1 MRQWDAA
8 QEPATIVALNTDQT
22 YAIQFDDASTGA
34 DGFEARA
41 ELAYMAPFHSETP
54 QDARTLA
61 PLKAGD
67 RVEAPLRSSATL
79 QPGRIHAVYRY
90 ALAAAVEAIQSQ
102 SVASAGSRSVGG
114 NGDHN
119 GRFMP
124 GKITRFCGDGTYDVE
139 FDNGDTA
146 HAVKE
151 DAIRAHP
158 SYRAQGLLLSSRGG
172 AVANAIVN
180 AAAAAGGEGADGG
193 VTGDGTVASAVTGGA
208 PSGGGD
214 DGTVQGGEMAQA
226 MTYEV
231 QFDEAGDLEDPE
243 QIAREL
249 LWPVTLVTPPTPA
262 ANDNGTVTDTTGNTG
277 NSEKKDDSAVTWT
290 YLVTPK
296 GSERVFQVASA
307 ELSLVLQAG
316 DKVRALSPFFD
327 EVSTSVHQ
335 HQHLPPHCC
344 SPLAALRSSVHTT
357 TPICAVSVGTVPD
370 REDCQGEQAPA
381 RRRAELV

>member
-1 MRQWDAA
+1 
-8 QEPATIVALNTDQT
+8 
-22 YAIQFDDASTGA
+22 
-34 DGFEARA
+34 
-41 ELAYMAPFHSETP
+41 
-54 QDARTLA
+54 
-61 PLKAGD
+61 
-67 RVEAPLRSSATL
+67 
-79 QPGRIHAVYRY
+79 
-90 ALAAAVEAIQSQ
+90 
-102 SVASAGSRSVGG
+102 
-114 NGDHN
+114 
-119 GRFMP
+119 
-124 GKITRFCGDGTYDVE
+124 
-139 FDNGDTA
+139 
-146 HAVKE
+146 
-151 DAIRAHP
+151 
-158 SYRAQGLLLSSRGG
+158 
-172 AVANAIVN
+172 
-180 AAAAAGGEGADGG
+180 
-193 VTGDGTVASAVTGGA
+193 
-208 PSGGGD
+208 
-214 DGTVQGGEMAQA
+214 MAQA

-335 HQHLPPHCC
+335 HQHHHQHCC